1 MYRLI
6 LIGFSCLSTNK
17 FFYFRQVSQ
26 ATIMNVQ
33 FLVSLVITLGFVAGL
48 EAVCCKRRP
57 DFLCCGNG
65 KCNIFCCN
73 CDGGCNAQC
82 EVTHCDTTEW
92 LECAAVVAA
101 CAGVCSFAEIDEPA
115 CIECLGALY
124 DTCKKCYSP
133 VDKRRAMNDT
143 MFMLNA
149 YHKEISHHNMVSTMA
164 EFSQRVNL
172 TKEEKKKDEL

>member
-48 EAVCCKRRP
+48 EAVCCKRKP

-82 EVTHCDTTEW
+82 EATHCNTTEW
-92 LECAAVVAA
+92 LECAGVVAA
-101 CAGVCSFAEIDEPA
+101 CAGVCSAVEIDDPA
-115 CIECLGALY
+115 CIACLGSWY
-124 DTCKKCYSP
+124 ETCKKCYSS
-133 VDKRRAMNDT
+133 VDKRRAVNDT

-149 YHKEISHHNMVSTMA
+149 YHKDITHYNVISAMA
-164 EFSQRVNL
+164 DLVKS
-172 TKEEKKKDEL
+172 TKEEEKKDEL